1 MNISCP
7 QLPPHIP
14 TDIHR
19 TPFLL
24 NYMPLKPIRQSPYN
38 PVKYNEKQL
47 NSQLFEIMST
57 KLKIKKTPRKLR
69 GGFFEVEL
77 LLTFFRSFFCRCSIF
92 CRSCTTICWC
102 CCCVIASW
110 HVWILQHIISN
121 FLTLK

>member
-38 PVKYNEKQL
+38 PVKYNEKET
-47 NSQLFEIMST
+47 NSQLFENMST
-57 KLKIKKTPRKLR
+57 KPRIKKT
-69 GGFFEVEL
+69 
-77 LLTFFRSFFCRCSIF
+77 TSQI
-92 CRSCTTICWC
+92 
-102 CCCVIASW
+102 
-110 HVWILQHIISN
+110 
-121 FLTLK
+121 